1 MSPLDSAPALD
12 PAGSGSGAQ
21 QVPPEGGVGSRVPPP
36 GGASGPDVGTQS
48 RTPSDVVVP
57 HGLRIAA
64 AYGWRVI
71 VLAVAVYLVFV
82 VLAKLTFVAISI
94 FIGLVIAALLRPVVD
109 LFERKMPRGLAVAA
123 ALLLTIIAFGGIFT
137 FIANSVAGQSASLTV
152 QLSGGLADF
161 ERSLTR
167 APLHMHP
174 VDLARFG
181 PQIRD
186 WVTRNGGSLAG
197 KALGGAG
204 IAVEALAG
212 LALAVFCSVFFLNS
226 GDRIW
231 TWLLTQA
238 GGDRRRWDGAARA
251 GWTTFAGY
259 TRGVVTI
266 AATNAALVCLALL
279 ILRVPLALPLA
290 LLAFF
295 AAFIPLIGTPIAL
308 GVATLVALAAR
319 GPLAAVLVL
328 VVIVLITQIEGHL
341 LHPMVMSRAV
351 NLHPLA
357 VALTV
362 ASGTILAGVTGAVV
376 AVPMVA
382 VSWTVWT
389 ALKVS
394 PDCSSVISRTQLPH
408 DENGPTEKTP
418 TN

>member
-1 MSPLDSAPALD
+1 MSPLGPVPSNGPASRVHPHGDGPVSDAVTSTHSAPA
-12 PAGSGSGAQ
+12 
-21 QVPPEGGVGSRVPPP
+21 
-36 GGASGPDVGTQS
+36 
-48 RTPSDVVVP
+48 VVVP
-57 HGLRIAA
+57 YGLRVTAS
-64 AYGWRVI
+64 YGWRVI
-71 VLAVAVYLVFV
+71 VLAVAVYLAFV
-82 VLAKLTFVAISI
+82 VLAKLTFVAIAI

-109 LFERKMPRGLAVAA
+109 LLAHRMPRGLAVAA

-137 FIANSVAGQSASLTV
+137 YIANSVAGQSASLTA
-152 QLSGGLADF
+152 QFTGGLADF

-167 APLHMHP
+167 APLHLHP

-181 PQIRD
+181 PQIRG
-186 WVTRNGGSLAG
+186 WVSHNGGSLAG
-197 KALGGAG
+197 QALGGAG
-204 IAVEALAG
+204 IAVEALTG

-238 GGDRRRWDGAARA
+238 GGDRRRWDRAARA
-251 GWTTFAGY
+251 GWATFAGY
-259 TRGVVTI
+259 TRGVVII
-266 AATNAALVCLALL
+266 AATNAALVCVALL

-295 AAFIPLIGTPIAL
+295 AAFIPLIGTPVAL

-319 GPLAAVLVL
+319 GPLVAVLVL
-328 VVIVLITQIEGHL
+328 VVIVVITQIEGHL

-376 AVPMVA
+376 AVPVVA

-389 ALKVS
+389 ALK
-394 PDCSSVISRTQLPH
+394 
-408 DENGPTEKTP
+408 GPPLTP
-418 TN
+418 RPTSG